1 MKDNNIRIVFMGTPE
16 FAVPIL
22 KGLIENYKVE
32 LVVCQP
38 DRKKNRKGN
47 LIIPDTKKIAIENNI
62 EVFQP
67 ERIKD
72 NFQKIINLKPDIIV
86 TCAYGQIIP
95 KELIDSPKYGSINVH
110 GSLLPK
116 LRGGAP
122 IHWAIINGESETG
135 MTVMKMSTKMDA
147 GDIISQRKI
156 TIDQNEN
163 LSSLYKRMSLLG
175 RELLLETIPKIIDGT
190 ATYKK
195 QNEEEVTYGYN
206 ITKEQEK
213 IDWSKSKEDIHN
225 LIRGLSPIPGAYCY
239 LDNQRLKILKSLP
252 EKSNQELNQYQNGEI
267 VKLEKE
273 SIIVKCQTG
282 YIKIL
287 EIQLEGKKQCLV
299 KDFLNGANSK
309 KLIGK
314 VLK

>member
-1 MKDNNIRIVFMGTPE
+1 MKQKIVFMGTPD

-22 KGLIENYKVE
+22 EGLIENYDVK

-38 DRKKNRKGN
+38 DRKKNRKGE
-47 LIIPDTKKIAIENNI
+47 LIIPETKKIAIENNI

-67 ERIKD
+67 EKIKEDYQRIID
-72 NFQKIINLKPDIIV
+72 LKPDLIV

-95 KELIDSPKYGSINVH
+95 KELIDCPKYGSINVH

-122 IHWAIINGESETG
+122 IHWAIINGETETG
-135 MTVMKMSTKMDA
+135 MTIMKMSQKMDA
-147 GDIISQRKI
+147 GDIISQRK
-156 TIDQNEN
+156 TKIDPNEN
-163 LSSLYKRMSLLG
+163 LLSLYHRMSIIG
-175 RELLLETIPKIIDGT
+175 KDLLLETIPTILNKT
-190 ATYKK
+190 AIYKK
-195 QNEEEVTYGYN
+195 QKEEEATFGYN

-213 IDWSKSKEDIHN
+213 IDWSKSKENIHN
-225 LIRGLSPIPGAYCY
+225 LIRGLSPLPGAYCY

-252 EKSNQELNQYQNGEI
+252 EKENKNINQYQNGEI
-267 VKLEKE
+267 IKLEKD
-273 SIIVKCQTG
+273 SITVKCQNG
-282 YIKIL
+282 YIKVF

-299 KDFLNGANSK
+299 KDFLNGTK
-309 KLIGK
+309 KLMGK

>member
-1 MKDNNIRIVFMGTPE
+1 MKQKIVFMGTPD

-22 KGLIENYKVE
+22 EGLIENYDVK

-38 DRKKNRKGN
+38 DRKKNRKGE
-47 LIIPDTKKIAIENNI
+47 LIIPETKKIAIENNI

-67 ERIKD
+67 EKIKEDYQRIID
-72 NFQKIINLKPDIIV
+72 LKPDLIV

-95 KELIDSPKYGSINVH
+95 KELIDCPKYGSINVH

-122 IHWAIINGESETG
+122 IHWAIINGETETG
-135 MTVMKMSTKMDA
+135 MTIMKMSQKMDA
-147 GDIISQRKI
+147 GDIISQRK
-156 TIDQNEN
+156 TKIDPNEN
-163 LSSLYKRMSLLG
+163 LSSLYHRMSIIG
-175 RELLLETIPKIIDGT
+175 KDLLLETIPTILNKT
-190 ATYKK
+190 AIYKK
-195 QNEEEVTYGYN
+195 QKEEEATFGYN

-213 IDWSKSKEDIHN
+213 IDWSKSKESIHN
-225 LIRGLSPIPGAYCY
+225 LIRGLSPLPGAYCY

-252 EKSNQELNQYQNGEI
+252 EKENKNINQYQNGEI
-267 VKLEKE
+267 IKLEKD
-273 SIIVKCQTG
+273 SITVKCQNG
-282 YIKIL
+282 YIKVF

-299 KDFLNGANSK
+299 KDFLNGTK
-309 KLIGK
+309 KLMGK